1 MLLTLK
7 QNLLSPYLCFKI
19 FLMKLLETIIT
30 QLKCQ
35 QLQDSDSPLGR
46 LLSPQNKKNKFSQN
60 FIDENQLKIFDSMS
74 CLPFLKRFIN
84 VYFMDSRILSYYK
97 FMRSLRYVKLNK
109 GSLVI
114 KQGDQMNR
122 NIYILLSG
130 TAVELKKNQNVF
142 SQNITRTGVKDQFE
156 IKQYAS
162 YIDSISKENQELY
175 LEGDEIVKFLNEYGP
190 DFTEIDIGE
199 ASGESV
205 LYEKGPRTCTL
216 LTITDAEF
224 VTFDKNTFWKLQAAN
239 NLQKKKIKEIILKA
253 ININYDI
260 YCQNTISQII
270 SSYQLQKIQK
280 DEFLF
285 EEGSINELVYIVQ
298 GSCEIQMK
306 YLIKKNFKKSIS
318 KDLKGTLVIQNLS
331 NGIFFLGDE
340 IIFESWKKYKYSVRI
355 SAKNTIV
362 YSTNVKDIE
371 KHYDQA
377 TLNHMKEE
385 YLRKMIVYKR
395 LYDKKLQDIIQESK
409 KKVVSEKMSNNS
421 SIIKGNNDNQDQ
433 ASSQNTN
440 RKQNTLKNFIS
451 QPQNKE
457 QCLNLNSFLKHTSKK
472 KNNFDEILY
481 QVQKDKLQT
490 KYLEQNTIIRN
501 CCFQM
506 QQPTYYTFHRSLTY
520 QPEIQESENAN
531 QNQMGQKNTLNANL
545 YQQLFD
551 QNQQQNEK
559 LINQHSFENNSVYN
573 NLISNHLEQEE
584 WFPQQNDKIYLKKAK
599 QRSIRI
605 NPAEGTFLQKL
616 ESSQYIQEPISQKS
630 AFYSNQTDSFQL
642 SQSKIINC
650 NEGNN
655 NSNNNSSK
663 QSSYNDDESPY
674 SEYVSLMSSESKQ
687 QSNLD
692 KQYNQRQQSYNDS
705 KKALNFSSQ
714 MQFYQQEN
722 INIQS
727 KTLPN
732 LMRNKNSKKEI
743 LQQPDIQNQ
752 KLQGESTKIPNEGA
766 FENNQQSKQND
777 MQIIKS
783 QINNVYPNSKSTNQ
797 NDLNIFQDQNYGN
810 LKLLSQSLNMDQ
822 SNKTQQ
828 LGYSQNINP
837 VSATKQIPILSN
849 TAQSIFNISKS
860 YSLEKKSNLNN
871 SLNNSKLSDSQ
882 IFLPL
887 SQKQERIKKG
897 LVLSKKDSQN
907 FYDVDFNLRILSAK
921 SRRIHDSSP
930 DNKDTY
936 YGIAY
941 KKRICF
947 QKNLQFNQQKI

>member
-1 MLLTLK
+1 MK
-7 QNLLSPYLCFKI
+7 KKNVI
-19 FLMKLLETIIT
+19 DAKLLETIIT
-30 QLKCQ
+30 QLKNQ

-46 LLSPQNKKNKFSQN
+46 LLSPQNRKNKYSQKC
-60 FIDENQLKIFDSMS
+60 IDENQLKIFDQMC

-84 VYFMDSRILSYYK
+84 IYFMDSGILSYYK

-142 SQNITRTGVKDQFE
+142 SENITRTGVKDWFE
-156 IKQYAS
+156 IKQFAS
-162 YIDSISKENQELY
+162 YIDSISKEKQELY

-224 VTFDKNTFWKLQAAN
+224 VQFDKNTFWKLQTAN
-239 NLQKKKIKEIILKA
+239 NLQKKKIKEIIQKA
-253 ININYDI
+253 VSINYDI
-260 YCQNTISQII
+260 YSQNTISQII

-285 EEGSINELVYIVQ
+285 EEGSINEIVYIVQ

-306 YLIKKNFKKSIS
+306 YFIKKNFKKSIS
-318 KDLKGTLVIQNLS
+318 KDLKGTLVIQNLT
-331 NGIFFLGDE
+331 NGIFFVGDE

-362 YSTNVKDIE
+362 YSTNIKDIE
-371 KHYDQA
+371 KYYDQA
-377 TLNHMKEE
+377 SLNHMKEE

-395 LYDKKLQDIIQESK
+395 MYDKKLQDIIQESK
-409 KKVVSEKMSNNS
+409 KKPDTEKMSYNS

-433 ASSQNTN
+433 VISQSTN

-451 QPQNKE
+451 QSQNKDN
-457 QCLNLNSFLKHTSKK
+457 CLNLNSFLKHTSKK
-472 KNNFDEILY
+472 KSNFDEILY
-481 QVQKDKLQT
+481 QVQKDKIQT

-506 QQPTYYTFHRSLTY
+506 QQPTYYTFHRSLTF
-520 QPEIQESENAN
+520 QPEIQEPENPNSFN
-531 QNQMGQKNTLNANL
+531 QINQKNTFNINL
-545 YQQLFD
+545 YQQIFE
-551 QNQQQNEK
+551 QNQQQQNEK
-559 LINQHSFENNSVYN
+559 HIKQHSLENKSVYN

-599 QRSIRI
+599 QKSIRI
-605 NPAEGTFLQKL
+605 SPEGTFLQKL
-616 ESSQYIQEPISQKS
+616 DSNQQTQEPFSQKS
-630 AFYSNQTDSFQL
+630 AFSPNQTDQCQL
-642 SQSKIINC
+642 SQSKIINS
-650 NEGNN
+650 NEE
-655 NSNNNSSK
+655 NNNSSK
-663 QSSYNDDESPY
+663 QSSYEEIPY
-674 SEYVSLMSSESKQ
+674 SEYASLMSSESKKQ
-687 QSNLD
+687 TALD
-692 KQYNQRQQSYNDS
+692 KQYIQRQQSYIDS
-705 KKALNFSSQ
+705 QKALNFSSQ
-714 MQFYQQEN
+714 IQFYQQEN
-722 INIQS
+722 VNAQS

-732 LMRNKNSKKEI
+732 LMRNKNTKKEI
-743 LQQPDIQNQ
+743 LQQPDISDQ
-752 KLQGESTKIPNEGA
+752 KLQGLQTNFSKEGTI
-766 FENNQQSKQND
+766 EYKQQNKQND
-777 MQIIKS
+777 VQIVES
-783 QINNVYPNSKSTNQ
+783 QMNNYYSSDTNKNNQ
-797 NDLNIFQDQNYGN
+797 NDQNIFPNSNNSN
-810 LKLLSQSLNMDQ
+810 LKLLSQSLNINQ
-822 SNKTQQ
+822 SNKTQEF
-828 LGYSQNINP
+828 INP
-837 VSATKQIPILSN
+837 INTTRQIPILSN
-849 TAQSIFNISKS
+849 TAYDLIKISKS
-860 YSLEKKSNLNN
+860 LSVEKQSNLNHSMN
-871 SLNNSKLSDSQ
+871 GSKLSESQ

-897 LVLSKKDSQN
+897 LALSRKDNQN

-936 YGIAY
+936 YGIEY
-941 KKRICF
+941 KKRINF
-947 QKNLQFNQQKI
+947 QKNVQFKQQQI

>member
-1 MLLTLK
+1 
-7 QNLLSPYLCFKI
+7 
-19 FLMKLLETIIT
+19 
-30 QLKCQ
+30 
-35 QLQDSDSPLGR
+35 
-46 LLSPQNKKNKFSQN
+46 
-60 FIDENQLKIFDSMS
+60 
-74 CLPFLKRFIN
+74 
-84 VYFMDSRILSYYK
+84 
-97 FMRSLRYVKLNK
+97 MRSLRYVKLNK

-130 TAVELKKNQNVF
+130 SAVELKKNQNVF
-142 SQNITRTGVKDQFE
+142 SENITRTGVKDQFE

-224 VTFDKNTFWKLQAAN
+224 VTFDKNTFWKLQAQN
-239 NLQKKKIKEIILKA
+239 NLQKKKIKEIIQKA

-260 YCQNTISQII
+260 YNQNTITQIV
-270 SSYQLQKIQK
+270 SSFQLQKIQK

-285 EEGSINELVYIVQ
+285 EEGSINEIVYIVQ

-306 YLIKKNFKKSIS
+306 YFIKKNFKKSIS
-318 KDLKGTLVIQNLS
+318 KDLKGTLVIENLT
-331 NGIFFLGDE
+331 NGIFFVGDE

-355 SAKNTIV
+355 TAKNSIV
-362 YSTNVKDIE
+362 YSTNIKDIE
-371 KHYDQA
+371 KLYDQA

-395 LYDKKLQDIIQESK
+395 LYDKKLQDIIQDSK
-409 KKVVSEKMSNNS
+409 KKAETEKMSNNS
-421 SIIKGNNDNQDQ
+421 SIIKGNNDNQDH
-433 ASSQNTN
+433 ASSQNSN

-451 QPQNKE
+451 QSQNKE
-457 QCLNLNSFLKHTSKK
+457 QCLNLNSFLKQKSKK

-506 QQPTYYTFHRSLTY
+506 QQPTYYTFHRSLTF
-520 QPEIQESENAN
+520 QPETQELEKVN
-531 QNQMGQKNTLNANL
+531 QNQISQKNTLNLNL
-545 YQQLFD
+545 YQQIFD
-551 QNQQQNEK
+551 QNQLQNEK
-559 LINQHSFENNSVYN
+559 LMRQHSLENKTVYN
-573 NLISNHLEQEE
+573 NLIANHLEQEE

-605 NPAEGTFLQKL
+605 SPEGTLLQKL
-616 ESSQYIQEPISQKS
+616 DSNQYTQEPISQKS

-642 SQSKIINC
+642 SQSKIIDG
-650 NEGNN
+650 NEEN

-663 QSSYNDDESPY
+663 QSSYEESPY
-674 SEYVSLMSSESKQ
+674 QAYVSLMSSEVKQ
-687 QSNLD
+687 QTNLD
-692 KQYNQRQQSYNDS
+692 KQYSQRQKSYNDS

-722 INIQS
+722 INIQA

-732 LMRNKNSKKEI
+732 LMRNKNTQKEI
-743 LQQPDIQNQ
+743 FQQGDIQNQ
-752 KLQGESTKIPNEGA
+752 KLQGLQTKVSKEETI
-766 FENNQQSKQND
+766 ENKQLNKQNEIQ
-777 MQIIKS
+777 MITT
-783 QINNVYPNSKSTNQ
+783 QINNYYSENNKNNQ
-797 NDLNIFQDQNYGN
+797 NDLNVFSNQNDN
-810 LKLLSQSLNMDQ
+810 KLKLLSQSLNIDQ
-822 SNKTQQ
+822 NNKTQQ
-828 LGYSQNINP
+828 QIEYSQNINP
-837 VSATKQIPILSN
+837 ISTTKQIPILSN
-849 TAQSIFNISKS
+849 TAYNLFNISKS
-860 YSLEKKSNLNN
+860 FSLEKQNNFNNPLNCQNL
-871 SLNNSKLSDSQ
+871 SESQ
-882 IFLPL
+882 IFLPF

-897 LVLSKKDSQN
+897 LVLSRKDNQN
-907 FYDVDFNLRILSAK
+907 FYDVDFNLRMSSAK

-930 DNKDTY
+930 ENKDTY

-941 KKRICF
+941 KKRIHF
-947 QKNLQFNQQKI
+947 QKNVQFTQQKV